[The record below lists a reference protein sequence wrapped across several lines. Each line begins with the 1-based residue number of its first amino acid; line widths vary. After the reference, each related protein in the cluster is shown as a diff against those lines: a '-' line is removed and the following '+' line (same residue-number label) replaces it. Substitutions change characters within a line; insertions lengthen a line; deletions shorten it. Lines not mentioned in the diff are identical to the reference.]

1 MTVSPQTISFSAAA
15 LLAVVAPL
23 AAWWGGVVF
32 GLGVFAAGALMLLNL
47 GGWAVV
53 VRQAIEST
61 LSGEGSG
68 LAALFYILK
77 LLTLAGGLVGLL
89 LAFPPLSV
97 LLGCSVTVL
106 AVIGVAIVGTP
117 AELPVGEG
125 YS

>member
-1 MTVSPQTISFSAAA
+1 
-15 LLAVVAPL
+15 
-23 AAWWGGVVF
+23 
-32 GLGVFAAGALMLLNL
+32 MLLNL

-61 LSGEGSG
+61 LGRQRP
-68 LAALFYILK
+68 ALFYILK
-77 LLTLAGGLVGLL
+77 LLTLAGGLDGLL